1 MKRPHKIFAWT
12 LLFGTATGLFADGPQ
27 WWTDRDVFE
36 RIAASAPG
44 RAERVG
50 GSPVRVRRV
59 RVSTS
64 MDGTVEAVAVVDD
77 GTRCRAL
84 ALRLEALQRRW
95 LCTALEIV

>member
-1 MKRPHKIFAWT
+1 
-12 LLFGTATGLFADGPQ
+12 
-27 WWTDRDVFE
+27 
-36 RIAASAPG
+36 
-44 RAERVG
+44 
-50 GSPVRVRRV
+50 
-59 RVSTS
+59 